1 METVR
6 VILADL
12 YPLSRLGLTTL
23 LNRMRYRFQVREVVS
38 PEKLGSTGVKDAGGL
53 FLITCSFL
61 SKCPACMLG
70 EFKSKSR
77 PSAFILIRDRED
89 VPESGI
95 IFSETIQMTDSD
107 KMILRKLEKMAAL
120 VSLHTSGDPQNE
132 DLSDR
137 EKDVLRLVA
146 LGMTNREIGEKLYI
160 SAHTVITHRKNITAK
175 LGIKTI
181 AGLTMYALINQLIVP
196 EEIHLNND

>member
-1 METVR
+1 MEYIR

-12 YPLSRLGLTTL
+12 HPLSRLGLVTL

-38 PEKLGSTGVKDAGGL
+38 PEKLGSLGAKDSGSL
-53 FLITCSFL
+53 FIVSSSFL
-61 SKCPACMLG
+61 SKCPSGLLG
-70 EFKSKSR
+70 DLKSR
-77 PSAFILIRDRED
+77 THPASLLLIRDHE
-89 VPESGI
+89 VPSESGI
-95 IFSETIQMTDSD
+95 AFSETISMSDSD
-107 KMILRKLEKMAAL
+107 KIILRKLEKL
-120 VSLHTSGDPQNE
+120 VGHVQRKTSDDLQNE

-146 LGMTNREIGEKLYI
+146 LGMTNREIGEKLFI

-181 AGLTMYALINQLIVP
+181 AGLTMYALINQLIIP
-196 EEIHLNND
+196 EEISFSND